1 MMLPRWHLPPS
12 LQAVSG
18 RQVIERVAALHDV
31 TPEDITGPSR
41 LRRHCEAR
49 WQVMRE
55 LASKGLSTPT
65 IGRILNRDH
74 STVVHGLRR
83 AR

>member
-1 MMLPRWHLPPS
+1 MFPRWYRPPS

-18 RQVIERVAALHDV
+18 RQIIVRVAALHDIA
-31 TPEDITGPSR
+31 PEDITGPSR

-55 LASKGLSTPT
+55 LAARGISTPA

-74 STVVHGLRR
+74 ATVIHGLRR
-83 AR
+83 AG